1 MHQDLKKK
9 TEKEYK
15 RIENL
20 TKERKETLK
29 NIKRKKKNFTEESK
43 RNKKKKKDKKGIADN
58 KRLLIEE
65 RVKINEMRLIENEE
79 K

>member
-29 NIKRKKKNFTEESK
+29 NIKRRKKLYRGKQEEQ
-43 RNKKKKKDKKGIADN
+43 KKKKDKKGIADN

-65 RVKINEMRLIENEE
+65 RVKINEMRLIENE
-79 K
+79 KK